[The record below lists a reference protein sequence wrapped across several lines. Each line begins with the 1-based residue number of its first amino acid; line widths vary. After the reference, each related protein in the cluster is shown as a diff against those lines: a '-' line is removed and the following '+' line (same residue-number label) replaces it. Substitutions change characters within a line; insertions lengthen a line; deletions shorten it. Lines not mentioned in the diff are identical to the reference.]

1 MMDLNN
7 VMKTLLSADS
17 VKNLSQVTGTTQ
29 KDVKSVL
36 NSALPMLLNGVSEQA
51 ADKKT
56 AASLAG
62 ALAQHAKDD
71 TRDLSSFLGKVD
83 MKDGAK
89 IIAHLLGGKTET
101 ATAQVA
107 QDSGVSANKTAKI
120 LSAVAPLLM
129 SLLGQQTGAGKD
141 DKFDVGDLVGAVLS
155 NVDVG
160 SLLTGLLRDDD
171 EKDNKKDDKKD
182 GGLDLGDVAGLLGNL
197 LK

>member
-1 MMDLNN
+1 MDLNN
-7 VMKTLLSADS
+7 IMKTLLSTDS
-17 VKNLSQVTGTTQ
+17 VKNLSKATGTTQ

-36 NSALPMLLNGVSEQA
+36 NSALPRLLNGVSEQA
-51 ADKKT
+51 SNKKT

-62 ALAQHAKDD
+62 ALAQHAKGN
-71 TRDLSSFLGKVD
+71 TGDLSSFLGKVD
-83 MKDGAK
+83 LEDGAK

-107 QDSGVSANKTAKI
+107 QESGVSSSKTAKI
-120 LSAVAPLLM
+120 LAAVAPLLM

-155 NVDVG
+155 NVDMG
-160 SLLTGLLRDDD
+160 SLLSGLLGGDD
-171 EKDNKKDDKKD
+171 EKDDKKDDKKD
-182 GGLDLGDVAGLLGNL
+182 DGLDLGDVAGLLGSL